1 MNSKIVKALQ
11 KSKEAQE
18 KDAKIRAEFR
28 EILVQQAKKFEKH
41 TEKYQHSLKNPHKP

>member
-1 MNSKIVKALQ
+1 MNSKILKALQ

-28 EILVQQAKKFEKH
+28 EILVQQAKKFEKQIQ
-41 TEKYQHSLKNPHKP
+41 KYQHSFKNPHKP